1 MLSKCANPSCS
12 APFLYLSKGKLF
24 RMETAASGNQRAST
38 FGMDPSMK
46 KNARHLEFFWLCK
59 ECADAVTLI
68 YSKGHGV
75 VTRPLA
81 RACAKAAAAV
91 SSS

>member
-1 MLSKCANPSCS
+1 MLSKCANPGCS
-12 APFLYLSKGKLF
+12 TPFLYLSHGKLF
-24 RMETAASGNQRAST
+24 RMETTSGNQSASS

-46 KNARHLEFFWLCK
+46 KSARHLEFFWLCD
-59 ECADAVTLI
+59 ECASAVTLA
-68 YSKGHGV
+68 YTKGRGI

-81 RACAKAAAAV
+81 RVKAVAA